1 MATSRYLAGLMGPP
15 LVVIGLAMLLNSDL
29 FPAMTSQLAQN
40 YGLVFIAGLIGLV
53 AGLAIVR
60 AHNVWEASWRV
71 IITIFGWLAV
81 VGGILRML
89 IPDRAAAIAGAFVDS
104 GALPVGAVIALALGA
119 VLSFEGYRAES

>member
-60 AHNVWEASWRV
+60 AHNVWEAS
-71 IITIFGWLAV
+71 
-81 VGGILRML
+81 
-89 IPDRAAAIAGAFVDS
+89 
-104 GALPVGAVIALALGA
+104 
-119 VLSFEGYRAES
+119 